1 MARKYNPFSFW
12 TLKKTKVNGVKIQL
26 RSYGTKPY
34 TEIETGIEHPRRDIY
49 FEIRSNQGLYIKETN
64 SDSAIEK
71 YNRVIEF
78 EKRQLNINL

>member
-1 MARKYNPFSFW
+1 MARKYNPYSFR

-26 RSYGTKPY
+26 RSYGTKPF
-34 TEIETGIEHPRRDIY
+34 TEIATGIEYPRQDIY

-64 SDSAIEK
+64 PDSAIEK

-78 EKRQLNINL
+78 EKRQLYISL

>member
-1 MARKYNPFSFW
+1 MAKHFSPYSFR

-34 TEIETGIEHPRRDIY
+34 TEIKTGIERPRLDIY

-64 SDSAIEK
+64 PDSAIEK